1 MAWTP
6 FSAEAVRLDSQLRK
20 LHREGRSSAA
30 LEAIK
35 QALER
40 AHREGPSN
48 ITYADFEAELEREA
62 TR

>member
-20 LHREGRSSAA
+20 LHDEGRSSAA
-30 LEAIK
+30 LDAIK

-48 ITYADFEAELEREA
+48 ITYEEFEAQLAQEQGQ
-62 TR
+62 